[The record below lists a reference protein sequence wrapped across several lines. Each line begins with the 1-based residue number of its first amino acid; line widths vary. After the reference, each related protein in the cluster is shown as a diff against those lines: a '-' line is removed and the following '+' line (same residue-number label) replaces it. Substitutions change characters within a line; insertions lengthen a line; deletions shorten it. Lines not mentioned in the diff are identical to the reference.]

1 MKADYDIIFEGKRR
15 NKEDFIYCPWI
26 EPPDKRMKYCSAF
39 YRLWVRER
47 AGTTGKGLVKISG
60 HNLWTMKFVPF
71 FNRLYKTKKHKKEP
85 ITWNDFKE
93 LTL

>member
-1 MKADYDIIFEGKRR
+1 MKADYDVEFEGKRYK
-15 NKEDFIYCPWI
+15 KEEFTYCPWI
-26 EPPDKRMKYCSAF
+26 ESPDKRMKNCSAF
-39 YRLWVRER
+39 YGLWLRER
-47 AGTTGKGLVKISG
+47 DVKTGKDSG
-60 HNLWTMKFVPF
+60 KMFSRSLWTMKFVPF

>member
-1 MKADYDIIFEGKRR
+1 MKTDYDIEFEGKRYK
-15 NKEDFIYCPWI
+15 KEEFIYCPWI
-26 EPPDKRMKYCSAF
+26 ESPNKRMRYCSAF
-39 YRLWVRER
+39 YGLWVRE
-47 AGTTGKGLVKISG
+47 ADVKTGKVSG
-60 HNLWTMKFVPF
+60 KTSSRSLWTQKFVPF